1 MPVCKA
7 CGATQEFE
15 GTEAAAPSNIEAE
28 VVLRIPERHFP
39 LMRKTF
45 HDMEAKLGMHG
56 LGELANT
63 LKPYGAFFNKDF
75 DKLRYFNDAALGM
88 VMHGITSGY
97 PASVRITP
105 GNDKL
110 FAASDRG
117 ERVKVHVD
125 FTFPDGRVKP
135 MAVADHAT
143 PEAAAWF
150 TDYIA
155 DLSDRLAP
163 RDVQVVQDQTAEN
176 RENDNAEI

>member
-1 MPVCKA
+1 MSKCPT
-7 CGATQEFE
+7 CGAVSSVENQV
-15 GTEAAAPSNIEAE
+15 PQNSEAE
-28 VVLRIPERHFP
+28 IILRIPERHFP

-45 HDMEAKLGMHG
+45 HDMEVKLGMHG

-63 LKPYGAFFNKDF
+63 LKPYGAFFNEDF
-75 DKLRYFNDAALGM
+75 DKLRYFSDAALGM
-88 VMHGITSGY
+88 IMHGITAGY

-110 FAASDRG
+110 FAAPDRG

-125 FTFPDGRVKP
+125 FTFADGQVKP
-135 MAVADHAT
+135 MTVSEHAT

-155 DLSDRLAP
+155 DLCNRLSP
-163 RDVQVVQDQTAEN
+163 RDAQADLDHTAEN
-176 RENDNAEI
+176 QEIDNAGI